1 MTTYYRRLLVAPAA
15 WRSAAKERAALTSE
29 RDELKIENESLLR
42 RIEWI
47 TRELADI
54 TASMRELRA
63 AVLARQNAQAE
74 LVELYRQRE
83 IVRAQGVER
92 DPALP
97 LQ

>member
-1 MTTYYRRLLVAPAA
+1 MTTHFRRLLVAPAA
-15 WRSAAKERAALTSE
+15 WRSAARERAALTSE

-74 LVELYRQRE
+74 LTALYR
-83 IVRAQGVER
+83 ER
-92 DPALP
+92 DIQRARAAERDLSAP

>member
-15 WRSAAKERAALTSE
+15 WRNARQELAAVASE
-29 RDELKIENESLLR
+29 RDELKIENESLVR
-42 RIEWI
+42 RLEWI

-63 AVLARQNAQAE
+63 TVLARQNAQDE
-74 LVELYRQRE
+74 LARLHRERE
-83 IVRAQGVER
+83 IVRAQAVER